1 MINEKKI
8 RELIEE
14 KIKGTDR
21 FIVLVK
27 VSPAKKIEVLLDGLT
42 NIAINDCIEISRFIE
57 SSLDREQ
64 EDFELMVSSA
74 GIDQPFTVEKQYQ
87 KNIGRE
93 LNVLKKDGIKLKG
106 LLVAYEPETSIS
118 IETEKI
124 TKNEKNK
131 KQIIKEQITIP
142 LQEIKESKLILSFK

>member
-1 MINEKKI
+1 MITEKKI

-14 KIKGTDR
+14 KTKGTDR
-21 FIVLVK
+21 FIVSVK
-27 VSPAKKIEVLLDGLT
+27 VSSAKKIEVLLDGLT

-93 LNVLKKDGIKLKG
+93 LSVLKKDGIKLKG
-106 LLVAYEPETSIS
+106 ILTTYEPETSIS
-118 IETEKI
+118 IESEKI
-124 TKNEKNK
+124 IKNEKNK
-131 KQIIKEQITIP
+131 KQTIKEQITIP

>member
-1 MINEKKI
+1 MITEKKI

-14 KIKGTDR
+14 KIKATDR
-21 FIVLVK
+21 FIVSVK

-106 LLVAYEPETSIS
+106 LLVAYQPETSIS

-131 KQIIKEQITIP
+131 KQTIKEQITIP

>member
-1 MINEKKI
+1 MITEKKI
-8 RELIEE
+8 RELTEE

-21 FIVLVK
+21 FIVSVK
-27 VSPAKKIEVLLDGLT
+27 VSTAKKIEVLLDGLT

-57 SSLDREQ
+57 SSLDREN

-93 LNVLKKDGIKLKG
+93 LIVLKKDGLKVKG
-106 LLVAYEPETSIS
+106 VLVAYEPETSIL
-118 IETEKI
+118 IESEKI
-124 TKNEKNK
+124 IKNEKNK
-131 KQIIKEQITIP
+131 KQTIKEHITIP

>member
-1 MINEKKI
+1 MITEKKI

-14 KIKGTDR
+14 KIKDTDR
-21 FIVLVK
+21 FIISVK
-27 VSPAKKIEVLLDGLT
+27 VSPAKKIEVLLDGIT

-57 SSLDREQ
+57 SSLDRGQ

-106 LLVAYEPETSIS
+106 VLVSYEPETSIL
-118 IETEKI
+118 IESEKI
-124 TKNEKNK
+124 IKNEKNK
-131 KQIIKEQITIP
+131 KQTIKEQITIP

>member
-1 MINEKKI
+1 M
-8 RELIEE
+8 
-14 KIKGTDR
+14 
-21 FIVLVK
+21 
-27 VSPAKKIEVLLDGLT
+27 LDGLT

-64 EDFELMVSSA
+64 EDFELIVSSA

-93 LNVLKKDGIKLKG
+93 LTVLKKDGLKLKG
-106 LLVAYEPETSIS
+106 VLKDYKPETSIL
-118 IETEKI
+118 IENEKTI
-124 TKNEKNK
+124 KNEKNK

>member
-1 MINEKKI
+1 MITEKII
-8 RELIEE
+8 RELTEE

-21 FIVLVK
+21 FIVSVK
-27 VSPAKKIEVLLDGLT
+27 VSTAKKIEVLLDGLT

-57 SSLDREQ
+57 SSLDREN

-93 LNVLKKDGIKLKG
+93 LIVLKKDGLKVKG
-106 LLVAYEPETSIS
+106 VLVSYEPETSIL
-118 IETEKI
+118 IESEKI
-124 TKNEKNK
+124 IKNEKNK
-131 KQIIKEQITIP
+131 KQTIKEQITIP

>member
-1 MINEKKI
+1 MITEKKI

-21 FIVLVK
+21 FIVSVK
-27 VSPAKKIEVLLDGLT
+27 VSTSKKIEVLLDGLT

-64 EDFELMVSSA
+64 EDFELIVSSA

-93 LNVLKKDGIKLKG
+93 LTVLKKDGLKLKG
-106 LLVAYEPETSIS
+106 VLKDYKPETSIL
-118 IETEKI
+118 IENEKTI
-124 TKNEKNK
+124 KNEKNK

>member
-21 FIVLVK
+21 FIVSVK
-27 VSPAKKIEVLLDGLT
+27 VSPSKKIEVLLDGLT

-57 SSLDREQ
+57 SSIDREQ

-93 LNVLKKDGIKLKG
+93 LTVLKKDGVKLKG
-106 LLVAYEPETSIS
+106 LLVTYLPEISIS
-118 IETEKI
+118 IESEKI
-124 TKNEKNK
+124 IKNEKNK

>member
-1 MINEKKI
+1 MITEKKI

-14 KIKGTDR
+14 KTKGTDR
-21 FIVLVK
+21 FIVSVK
-27 VSPAKKIEVLLDGLT
+27 VSSAKKIEVLLDGLT

-93 LNVLKKDGIKLKG
+93 LSVLKKDGIKLKG
-106 LLVAYEPETSIS
+106 ILTTYEPETSIS
-118 IETEKI
+118 IESEK
-124 TKNEKNK
+124 
-131 KQIIKEQITIP
+131 IP

>member
-1 MINEKKI
+1 MITEKKI
-8 RELIEE
+8 RELTEE

-21 FIVLVK
+21 FIVSVK
-27 VSPAKKIEVLLDGLT
+27 VSTAKKIEVLLDGLT

-57 SSLDREQ
+57 SSLDREN

-93 LNVLKKDGIKLKG
+93 LNVLKKDGLKVKG
-106 LLVAYEPETSIS
+106 VLVSYEPETSIL
-118 IETEKI
+118 IESEKI
-124 TKNEKNK
+124 IKNDKNK
-131 KQIIKEQITIP
+131 KQTIKEQITIP

>member
-1 MINEKKI
+1 MITEKII
-8 RELIEE
+8 RELTEE

-21 FIVLVK
+21 FIVSVK
-27 VSPAKKIEVLLDGLT
+27 VSTAKKIEVLLDGLT

-57 SSLDREQ
+57 SSLDREN

-93 LNVLKKDGIKLKG
+93 LIVLKKDGLKVKG
-106 LLVAYEPETSIS
+106 VLVAYEPETSIL
-118 IETEKI
+118 IESEKI
-124 TKNEKNK
+124 IKNEKNK
-131 KQIIKEQITIP
+131 KQTIKEQITIP

>member
-1 MINEKKI
+1 MITEKKI

-21 FIVLVK
+21 FIVSVK
-27 VSPAKKIEVLLDGLT
+27 VSTSKKIEVLLDGLT

-57 SSLDREQ
+57 SSFDREQ

-93 LNVLKKDGIKLKG
+93 LTVLKKDGVKLKG
-106 LLVAYEPETSIS
+106 VLKDYKPETAIL
-118 IETEKI
+118 IENEKTI
-124 TKNEKNK
+124 KNEKNK

>member
-1 MINEKKI
+1 MITEKII
-8 RELIEE
+8 RELTEE

-21 FIVLVK
+21 FIVSVK
-27 VSPAKKIEVLLDGLT
+27 VSTAKKIEVLLDGLT

-57 SSLDREQ
+57 SSLDREN

-93 LNVLKKDGIKLKG
+93 LIVLKKDGLKIKG
-106 LLVAYEPETSIS
+106 VLVSYEPETSIL
-118 IETEKI
+118 IESEKI
-124 TKNEKNK
+124 IKNEKNK
-131 KQIIKEQITIP
+131 KQTIKEQITIP

>member
-1 MINEKKI
+1 MITEKII
-8 RELIEE
+8 RELTEE

-21 FIVLVK
+21 FIVSVK
-27 VSPAKKIEVLLDGLT
+27 VSTAKKIEVLLDGLT

-57 SSLDREQ
+57 SSLDREN

-93 LNVLKKDGIKLKG
+93 LIVLKKDGLKVKG
-106 LLVAYEPETSIS
+106 VLVSYEPETSIL
-118 IETEKI
+118 IESEKI
-124 TKNEKNK
+124 IKNEKNK
-131 KQIIKEQITIP
+131 KQTIKEQITIP
-142 LQEIKESKLILSFK
+142 LQGIKESKLILSFK

>member
-1 MINEKKI
+1 MITEKII
-8 RELIEE
+8 RELTEE

-21 FIVLVK
+21 FIVSVK
-27 VSPAKKIEVLLDGLT
+27 VSTAKKIEVLLDGLT

-57 SSLDREQ
+57 SSLDREN
-64 EDFELMVSSA
+64 EDFELIVSSA

-93 LNVLKKDGIKLKG
+93 LIVLKKDGLKVKG
-106 LLVAYEPETSIS
+106 VLVSYEPETSIL
-118 IETEKI
+118 IESEKI
-124 TKNEKNK
+124 IKNEKNK
-131 KQIIKEQITIP
+131 KQTIKEQITIP

>member
-1 MINEKKI
+1 MITEKKI

-14 KIKGTDR
+14 KIKDTDR
-21 FIVLVK
+21 FIISVK
-27 VSPAKKIEVLLDGLT
+27 VSPAKKIEVLLDGIT

-106 LLVAYEPETSIS
+106 VLVSYEPETSIL
-118 IETEKI
+118 IESEKI
-124 TKNEKNK
+124 IKNEKNK
-131 KQIIKEQITIP
+131 KQTIKEQITIP

>member
-1 MINEKKI
+1 MITEKKI
-8 RELIEE
+8 RELTEE

-21 FIVLVK
+21 FIVSVK
-27 VSPAKKIEVLLDGLT
+27 VSTAKKIEVLLDGLT

-57 SSLDREQ
+57 SSLDREN

-93 LNVLKKDGIKLKG
+93 LIVLKKDGLKVKG
-106 LLVAYEPETSIS
+106 VLVAYEPETSIL
-118 IETEKI
+118 IESEKI
-124 TKNEKNK
+124 IKNEKNK
-131 KQIIKEQITIP
+131 KQTIKEQITIP

>member
-1 MINEKKI
+1 MITEKKI

-21 FIVLVK
+21 FVVSVK
-27 VSPAKKIEVLLDGLT
+27 VSSAKKIEVLLDGLT

-93 LNVLKKDGIKLKG
+93 LSVLKKDGIKLKG
-106 LLVAYEPETSIS
+106 ILTTYEPETSIS
-118 IETEKI
+118 IESEKI
-124 TKNEKNK
+124 IKNEKNK
-131 KQIIKEQITIP
+131 KQTIKEQITIP

>member
-8 RELIEE
+8 KELIEE
-14 KIKGTDR
+14 KITGTDR
-21 FIVLVK
+21 FIVSVK
-27 VSPAKKIEVLLDGLT
+27 VSASKKIEVLLDGLT

-57 SSLDREQ
+57 SSLDREN
-64 EDFELMVSSA
+64 EDFELVVSSA

-93 LNVLKKDGIKLKG
+93 LSVLKKDGIKLKG
-106 LLVAYEPETSIS
+106 ILKEYKPETSIL
-118 IETEKI
+118 IENEKTI
-124 TKNEKNK
+124 KNEKNK
-131 KQIIKEQITIP
+131 KQVIKEQITIP

>member
-1 MINEKKI
+1 MITEKKI

-14 KIKGTDR
+14 KIKDTDR
-21 FIVLVK
+21 FIISVK
-27 VSPAKKIEVLLDGLT
+27 VSPAKKIEVLLDGIT

-57 SSLDREQ
+57 SSLDRQQ

-106 LLVAYEPETSIS
+106 VLVSYEPETSIL
-118 IETEKI
+118 IESEKI
-124 TKNEKNK
+124 IKNEKNK
-131 KQIIKEQITIP
+131 KQTIKEQITIQ

>member
-1 MINEKKI
+1 MITEKKI

-21 FIVLVK
+21 FIVSVK
-27 VSPAKKIEVLLDGLT
+27 VSTSKKIEVLLDGLT

-93 LNVLKKDGIKLKG
+93 LTVLKKDGVKLKG
-106 LLVAYEPETSIS
+106 VLKDYKPETAII
-118 IETEKI
+118 IENEKTI
-124 TKNEKNK
+124 KNEKNK